1 MEDCFVVVSMTIQNA
16 DNDFISAIK
25 SVCKLYP
32 AVKVSIKKSIADELK
47 ADKAEY
53 TRKFKSSFEFLF
65 LGWLFVPSLQSNS
78 RFSGLRTHFV
88 LLSFL
93 RSASELASPELTI
106 LATVCKSNIRN

>member
-1 MEDCFVVVSMTIQNA
+1 MVVSMTIQNA
-16 DNDFISAIK
+16 DNDLISVIK

-65 LGWLFVPSLQSNS
+65 LGWLFALQKSVVIQIQLELPVHLL
-78 RFSGLRTHFV
+78 RFLKEKLH
-88 LLSFL
+88 
-93 RSASELASPELTI
+93 
-106 LATVCKSNIRN
+106 C

>member
-32 AVKVSIKKSIADELK
+32 AVKVSIKKFIADELK

-65 LGWLFVPSLQSNS
+65 LGWLFAAQKAGFSGSRYRVIPSL
-78 RFSGLRTHFV
+78 RVGTGF
-88 LLSFL
+88 
-93 RSASELASPELTI
+93 ASPYDPCDGL
-106 LATVCKSNIRN
+106 

>member
-32 AVKVSIKKSIADELK
+32 AVKVSIKKEKSIADELK

-65 LGWLFVPSLQSNS
+65 LGWLFALQKSVVTQIQLELPGHLL
-78 RFSGLRTHFV
+78 RFLKEKLYCWCCKEQCIVQFLHF
-88 LLSFL
+88 
-93 RSASELASPELTI
+93 
-106 LATVCKSNIRN
+106 

>member
-32 AVKVSIKKSIADELK
+32 AVKVSIKKFIADELK

-65 LGWLFVPSLQSNS
+65 LGWLFSSQKSG
-78 RFSGLRTHFV
+78 FSGLRYCFIP
-88 LLSFL
+88 SL
-93 RSASELASPELTI
+93 RFGTGFASPYNPCHGL
-106 LATVCKSNIRN
+106 

>member
-1 MEDCFVVVSMTIQNA
+1 MVVSMTIQNV
-16 DNDFISAIK
+16 DNDLISVIK

-65 LGWLFVPSLQSNS
+65 LGWLFALQKSVVTQIQLELPVHLL
-78 RFSGLRTHFV
+78 RFLKEKQYCWCCKEQHTVRFLHF
-88 LLSFL
+88 
-93 RSASELASPELTI
+93 
-106 LATVCKSNIRN
+106 